1 MLSDAA
7 QIAFGADKDVTL
19 THVADTGIALN
30 SKDIAGVASINKG
43 QIGGR
48 RNILY
53 NGEMKVA
60 QRSASVAGLGAA
72 SGYFTLDRWR
82 MAVGADTAGRFT
94 MAQVADGPAGI
105 ANCLKLTTTTADT
118 SIAAGEALLLQTRF
132 EGQDLQQLKKGTAS
146 AEQVTVS
153 FYVKGNAAALYVC
166 ELFDQ
171 DNTRSITQS
180 FAVTTAWNR
189 IELTFAADTSDPL
202 DDDTANSFSLQIW
215 LHAGATYTGGTFA
228 VNTWNDST
236 NANRYAVADRTSI
249 FDATSRT
256 FFITGVQMELGA
268 TATDFESRSFGEEL
282 ALCQRYFQFVGNF
295 SAIGGSTTQLVA
307 SLNYQT
313 AMRGAPSLSVEGVIQ
328 VGSGTADHVQSSAA
342 VSSLTTDAFSSIC
355 FLANMTPNVIAKD
368 PYIMRVANGN
378 KIKLD
383 AEL

>member
-1 MLSDAA
+1 MAL
-7 QIAFGADKDVTL
+7 ILNGT
-19 THVADTGIALN
+19 TGISGTNALTGVTGIN
-30 SKDIAGVASINKG
+30 SG

-48 RNILY
+48 RNIVM
-53 NGEMKVA
+53 NGEMKVC
-60 QRSASVAGLGAA
+60 QRPASVTGLGAA
-72 SGYFTLDRWR
+72 AGYFTLDRWR
-82 MAVGADTAGRFT
+82 MAVGATSAGRFT
-94 MAQVADGPAGI
+94 MAQIADAPAGF

-171 DNTRSITQS
+171 DNSRSITQS

-228 VNTWNDST
+228 VNTWNDVT
-236 NANRYAVADRTSI
+236 NANRYAVANRTSI
-249 FDATSRT
+249 FDSTNRT
-256 FFITGVQMELGA
+256 FFITGVQMELGSKA
-268 TATDFESRSFGEEL
+268 TSFESRSFGEEL
-282 ALCQRYFQFVGNF
+282 ALCQRYLYKSQGTHAFTAHGLSSVFAVNQTDFITRYPVSMRAIPTMSKSGTIYGATGNRGE
-295 SAIGGSTTQLVA
+295 AINTFGDVGGSTTTSFIRITLAA
-307 SLNYQT
+307 SDFTIGECLTINNVND
-313 AMRGAPSLSVEGVIQ
+313 AAAFIQ
-328 VGSGTADHVQSSAA
+328 
-342 VSSLTTDAFSSIC
+342 FE
-355 FLANMTPNVIAKD
+355 
-368 PYIMRVANGN
+368 
-378 KIKLD
+378 